1 MIWPFTKNGSYS
13 VKSGYHW
20 IIGNIKRAQ
29 PNKIE
34 SSHQVDKQVW
44 KCIWECKTLPK
55 IKLFMWHAVHGIVPT
70 FASLFKGKL
79 SPSPLC
85 PLCHDFPESVEHV
98 LFLCPWARKVWY
110 ASSLS
115 FKPDDQAF
123 SFLEKQWILSLASI
137 LCWSIWKAR
146 CSFTYDHHCAGL
158 PNLDVVARLASQD
171 TSEFLATCSPEK
183 GVSFPSSE
191 EHVPRPTARNWLPPL
206 NHDGEVVGGKANL
219 FQELSADQAEGQAL
233 LDGLSLAKDNGFLKI
248 IMETGS
254 KVCFSAA
261 KDVLSSVKWLS
272 FFHAIKDLRA
282 SFESLQWSWVPR
294 EANQAAD
301 WVASQVKRGLC
312 AEAWVNRPPT
322 AQVFNLSRDGLPC
335 PPTTAT
341 QP

>member
-1 MIWPFTKNGSYS
+1 MDFDY
-13 VKSGYHW
+13 YRW
-20 IIGNIKRAQ
+20 ILTISCCSIF
-29 PNKIE
+29 
-34 SSHQVDKQVW
+34 SS
-44 KCIWECKTLPK
+44 
-55 IKLFMWHAVHGIVPT
+55 
-70 FASLFKGKL
+70 
-79 SPSPLC
+79 
-85 PLCHDFPESVEHV
+85 
-98 LFLCPWARKVWY
+98 
-110 ASSLS
+110 
-115 FKPDDQAF
+115 
-123 SFLEKQWILSLASI
+123 LEKQWILSHASI

-158 PNLDVVARLASQD
+158 PNPDVVARLASQD

-191 EHVPRPTARNWLPPL
+191 RHVPRPTARYIKANCDGSWDHALKVSSSGVVL
-206 NHDGEVVGGKANL
+206 RNHDGEVVGGKANL
-219 FQELSADQAEGQAL
+219 FQALSADQAEGQAL

-301 WVASQVKRGLC
+301 WVASRVKRGLC

-322 AQVFNLSRDGLPC
+322 AQVFILSRDGLPC